1 MIDVPQKLSKEQESA
16 VEQLSKTLD
25 GDPRAGL
32 FANNGS
38 ASRQDAAD
46 TDAAAKGAGDGS

>member
-32 FANNGS
+32 FPNGS
-38 ASRQDAAD
+38 APQDAGAEK
-46 TDAAAKGAGDGS
+46 DAAKAGDG